1 MEDVLARRLRLLF
14 LDARAAMEVAPAV
27 AELMEAE
34 LGLSYIPMDFN
45 AVAEGYL
52 P

>member
-1 MEDVLARRLRLLF
+1 
-14 LDARAAMEVAPAV
+14 VAPLV
-27 AELMEAE
+27 GEIMEAE
-34 LGLSYIPMDFN
+34 LGMSYIPMDFN